1 MLIVVLCNNIGQLKK
16 SKSLKSF
23 KHLAEEKN
31 MQDFLYDYRDKF
43 SSFDSYWLFDPHKDT
58 ELKRENLEDIEKFAQ
73 SLYDFTKNLD
83 LEEEN
88 KIIEKYNLSQRKI
101 ETYGKNLKALARLAI
116 EKNMTLA
123 GLGD

>member
-58 ELKRENLEDIEKFAQ
+58 ELKRENLEDIEKFVQ
-73 SLYDFTKNLD
+73 SLYDFAKNLN

-101 ETYGKNLKALARLAI
+101 KTYGKNLKALARLAL
-116 EKNMTLA
+116 EKNMTLV

>member
-16 SKSLKSF
+16 SKSLKNY
-23 KHLAEEKN
+23 LMVTEEKN
-31 MQDFLYDYRDKF
+31 MQDFFYDYRDNF
-43 SSFDSYWLFDPHKDT
+43 SFFDTYSLFDPHKDT

-73 SLYDFTKNLD
+73 SLYDFAKNLN

-101 ETYGKNLKALARLAI
+101 ETYGKKLASLARLAI

>member
-1 MLIVVLCNNIGQLKK
+1 
-16 SKSLKSF
+16 
-23 KHLAEEKN
+23 

-58 ELKRENLEDIEKFAQ
+58 ELKRESLEDIEKFAQ